1 MQKKYGDDFKLGETF
16 VTQGITVTE
25 THLVTWSGLTGD
37 FYPLHV
43 DREYAAKSQFGE
55 RLAHGPLIYALAV
68 GLISL
73 SGYGGD
79 AAIAWIGTDNMRML
93 APVKI
98 GDTVRVETEIIEQNP
113 TKDPK
118 KGTQVWRYSVKNQR
132 DETVMV
138 FDFKLMFHMRG

>member
-43 DREYAAKSQFGE
+43 DREYAAKTQFGE

-98 GDTVRVETEIIEQNP
+98 GDTVRVETEILEQKP

-132 DETVMV
+132 NETVMV

>member
-1 MQKKYGDDFKLGETF
+1 MQKKYGDDFQTGDVF

-25 THLVTWSGLTGD
+25 THLVNWSGLTGD
-37 FYPLHV
+37 YYPLHV
-43 DREYAAKSQFGE
+43 DREYAAKTQFGE

-93 APVKI
+93 SPVRI
-98 GDTVRVETEIIEQNP
+98 GDTVHVETEVIDRQP

-118 KGTQVWRYSVKNQR
+118 RGIQVWRYTVKNQR
-132 DETVMV
+132 AESVMV

>member
-25 THLVTWSGLTGD
+25 THLVSWSGLTGD

-98 GDTVRVETEIIEQNP
+98 GDTVRVETEIIEQIQ

-118 KGTQVWRYSVKNQR
+118 KGKQVWRYSVKNQR